1 MLGGLVLL
9 AGSLAG
15 DRAMAMGEEPASG
28 GQTVNQYLNPAL
40 RQQQLLLASARAIEL
55 EPEPFRGIIYLTA
68 FCQDALRFCDR
79 RRDGILTEARRQFS
93 QSRPE
98 KGSLSTNMK
107 PRLTPS

>member
-1 MLGGLVLL
+1 MSGNWVKAVVLGGLVLL

-55 EPEPFRGIIYLTA
+55 EPEPPRYHLFDGVLP
-68 FCQDALRFCDR
+68 R
-79 RRDGILTEARRQFS
+79 RITFW
-93 QSRPE
+93 
-98 KGSLSTNMK
+98 
-107 PRLTPS
+107 

>member
-1 MLGGLVLL
+1 
-9 AGSLAG
+9 
-15 DRAMAMGEEPASG
+15 MAMGEEPAGG

-55 EPEPFRGIIYLTA
+55 EPEPPRYHLFDGV
-68 FCQDALRFCDR
+68 CQDALRFGDR